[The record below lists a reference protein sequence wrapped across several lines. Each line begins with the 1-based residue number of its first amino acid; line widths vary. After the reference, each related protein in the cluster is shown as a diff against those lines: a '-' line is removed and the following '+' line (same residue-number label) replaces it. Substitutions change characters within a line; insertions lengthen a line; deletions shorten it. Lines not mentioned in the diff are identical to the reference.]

1 MRATTVFNKIVAPLG
16 VTVTDVA
23 FEGDDVI
30 LSVRARRRRLVC
42 SCGWSTSAVY
52 DRSVRRWRHL
62 DASGKKVFLQG
73 EVRRLDCRRC
83 GRVVSEEVTWARR
96 GARHTRLFD
105 DVVAWWCQR
114 ADRTSVARFWRADW
128 ATVTAIAARVVTDSL
143 DDSRFDGLTRIGV
156 DEISWAKGHRYLTIV
171 VDQSSGGVI
180 WVGDGKDADV
190 LGEFYTLLGP
200 QRCAALTAVSMDMG
214 RAYASATRTHTAA
227 TICWD
232 PFHVV
237 KLLNKATLDTIRWTR
252 LTRQGLALTK
262 QEANDLRWAMLKKPA
277 DLTPEQADILS
288 RHRKARHACWRAQEL
303 KEDFRGLYQLADASH
318 AGAYLNR
325 WISRASRCRIPP
337 MIKAAQMVR
346 DHREG
351 ILAAVEHGLANS
363 RLEGTNSKI
372 RMINH
377 RGYGHHSV
385 KTLTNMIYL
394 CCSGIE
400 VDLPW

>member
-1 MRATTVFNKIVAPLG
+1 MRATTAFNKIVAPCG
-16 VTVTDVA
+16 VTVTAVA
-23 FEGDDVI
+23 FEGDSVI
-30 LSVRARRRRLVC
+30 LSVRARRHRLFC
-42 SCGWSTSAVY
+42 SCGWSTNAVY
-52 DRSVRRWRHL
+52 DRSIRRWRHL

-73 EVRRLDCRRC
+73 EIRRLECKRC
-83 GRVVSEEVTWARR
+83 GRVVTEEVTWARH

-114 ADRTSVARFWRADW
+114 ADRTTVARFWRANW
-128 ATVTAIAARVVTDSL
+128 ATVTAIAARVVADNL
-143 DDSRFDGLTRIGV
+143 DESRFDGLTRIGV
-156 DEISWAKGHRYLTIV
+156 DEISWSKRHFLTIV
-171 VDQSSGGVI
+171 VDQSAGNVI

-190 LGEFYTLLGP
+190 LGQFYILLGP

-214 RAYASATRTHTAA
+214 RAYSAATRAHTAA
-227 TICWD
+227 AICWD

-237 KLLNKATLDTIRWTR
+237 KLLNKATLDTIRWSR
-252 LTRQGLALTK
+252 LTRQGLTLTK
-262 QEANDLRWAMLKKPA
+262 AEANDLRWAMIKKPS
-277 DLTPEQADILS
+277 DLTPEQADILA

-303 KEDFRGLYQLADASH
+303 KEDFRGLYQLADPTD

-325 WISRASRCRIPP
+325 WLARVSRCRIPP

-346 DHREG
+346 DQRAG
-351 ILAAVEHGLANS
+351 ILAAVELGLSNS

-385 KTLTNMIYL
+385 ATLTAMIYL

-400 VDLPW
+400 LELPW